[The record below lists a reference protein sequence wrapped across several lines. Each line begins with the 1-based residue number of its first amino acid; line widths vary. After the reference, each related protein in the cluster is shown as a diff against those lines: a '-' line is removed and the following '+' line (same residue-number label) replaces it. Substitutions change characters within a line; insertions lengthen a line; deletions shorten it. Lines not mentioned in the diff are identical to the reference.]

1 MLIIYL
7 TEKGYSVSSPQKIS
21 TRLFEQVGNTVVEV
35 VCTPPSKKSIS
46 TIANEVCEFMTT
58 FMPTGMEVRTSQVVL
73 QQSTYS
79 DLNGTYVNSF
89 HFQVYI

>member
-46 TIANEVCEFMTT
+46 TIVT
-58 FMPTGMEVRTSQVVL
+58 VR
-73 QQSTYS
+73 
-79 DLNGTYVNSF
+79 
-89 HFQVYI
+89 